1 MNIPFVDLK
10 AQYQSIKKE
19 IDAAIQGVIADT
31 AFIGGKY
38 VKDFEER
45 FASFYGVKHC
55 IGVANGTDAIYI
67 ALKML
72 GIGEEDEVI
81 TVANTWISTSET
93 IVQAGAKPVFVDIEP
108 DYFTIDVKKIEEK
121 ITPQTKAII
130 PVHLFGHPADM
141 DPILALAKKYD
152 LKVIED
158 CAQAHLAEYKGKR
171 VGLFGDLAT
180 FSFYPGKN
188 LGAYGDAGCII
199 TNNDELAEQCRMF
212 ANHGAIVKH
221 QHKIHGIN
229 SRLDGLQAA
238 ILTAKLPFL
247 LDWTETRREIAAKYR
262 EMLADIEGIEIP
274 MEAEYA
280 KHVYHLYVLRVQNR
294 ENLQTYLREHGIVTS
309 IHYPLPLPLVPV
321 YEQLNY
327 KSEDIPVA
335 ATYSSKILSIPM
347 FSELQFADLEVI
359 RDSIQSF
366 YT

>member
-38 VKDFEER
+38 VKVFEER

-72 GIGEEDEVI
+72 EIGEGDEVI

-141 DPILALAKKYD
+141 DPILALAKKYG

-199 TNNDELAEQCRMF
+199 TNNNDLAEQCRMF

-247 LDWTETRREIAAKYR
+247 EKWTETRRDVAAKYR
-262 EMLADIEGIEIP
+262 ELLAELEGIEIP
-274 MEAEYA
+274 VEAEYV
-280 KHVYHLYVLRVQNR
+280 KHVYHLYVLRVQDR
-294 ENLQTYLREHGIVTS
+294 QNLQTYLRENGIGTAV
-309 IHYPLPLPLVPV
+309 HYPQPLPLVQV
-321 YEQLNY
+321 YQQLDY
-327 KSEDIPVA
+327 KPADIPIA
-335 ATYSSKILSIPM
+335 ASYSSKILSIPM
-347 FSELQFADLEVI
+347 FPELNTDHLEAI
-359 RDSIQSF
+359 RDSIQTF
-366 YT
+366 YN